1 MCAILGTQLF
11 WSFIFGVLMCSRV
24 LADSPRLLVFWEF
37 HTHPPT
43 PQTPK
48 CERARAPCPALPNPW
63 RAISICVSMCVGA
76 MVEKAGQP
84 QKAARM
90 LVDFALR
97 NGSFDNIGPSP
108 CLHACVCLC
117 VCVCMCV
124 CTCVCWH
131 ACVHACVRSGR
142 RLSNTR

>member
-48 CERARAPCPALPNPW
+48 CERARAPCPALPNLARYIYMCIYVCRGDGGEG
-63 RAISICVSMCVGA
+63 RATAKGCA
-76 MVEKAGQP
+76 
-84 QKAARM
+84 
-90 LVDFALR
+90 
-97 NGSFDNIGPSP
+97 
-108 CLHACVCLC
+108 HA
-117 VCVCMCV
+117 
-124 CTCVCWH
+124 
-131 ACVHACVRSGR
+131 R
-142 RLSNTR
+142 RLCSPQWLLR